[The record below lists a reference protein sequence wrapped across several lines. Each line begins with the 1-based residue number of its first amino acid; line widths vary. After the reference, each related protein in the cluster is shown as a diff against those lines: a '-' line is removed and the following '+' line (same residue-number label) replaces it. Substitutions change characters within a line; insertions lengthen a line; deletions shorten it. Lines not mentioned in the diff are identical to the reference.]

1 MTRCRRAL
9 PIQRNALSR
18 LGINSPATPRAPGR
32 VRAAR
37 ERKKAATGKCGGR
50 KSYAEAKPDAVALA
64 RELRDQWLSL
74 LSLRK
79 ISAELAK
86 RGHLTASGKPYVVT
100 AVWAMLR
107 IR

>member
-50 KSYAEAKPDAVALA
+50 KSYAEAKPETVALA
-64 RELRDQWLSL
+64 RELRDQW

-107 IR
+107 